1 MQFWDH
7 LLSNGKIFEA
17 NGLKTAQSSFR
28 VPITSVHPEFVSAR
42 FCPDAAQPWQPL
54 WELLTWGLPVKM
66 TSEPQKK
73 ACSRH
78 VPYIELSTRS
88 RDIDTNW
95 CKIEPSITQVKDC
108 LSKLANHYTT
118 AAPCCTLA
126 GAADGPVADALAAL
140 GATCGALDG
149 TAALALGA
157 GASEKA
163 PTKIPWELV

>member
-1 MQFWDH
+1 MF
-7 LLSNGKIFEA
+7 
-17 NGLKTAQSSFR
+17 
-28 VPITSVHPEFVSAR
+28 
-42 FCPDAAQPWQPL
+42 
-54 WELLTWGLPVKM
+54 
-66 TSEPQKK
+66 
-73 ACSRH
+73 
-78 VPYIELSTRS
+78 YIELLTRS

-126 GAADGPVADALAAL
+126 GAADGPAAGALAAL
-140 GATCGALDG
+140 GATCGALGATCGALDGTVALDG